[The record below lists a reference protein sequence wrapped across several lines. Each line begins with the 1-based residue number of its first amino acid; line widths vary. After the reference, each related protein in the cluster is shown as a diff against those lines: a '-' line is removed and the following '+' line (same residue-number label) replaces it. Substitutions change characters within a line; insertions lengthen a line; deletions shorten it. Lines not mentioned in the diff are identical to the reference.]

1 MDSVAN
7 WMILKDLILEDGAL
21 PFQNQITA
29 IQSLILVENT
39 AKKKKKKVRWEEF
52 GGDQNWGKS
61 KVNIELTSSKV
72 NMNNN
77 ISFLKTLDI

>member
-1 MDSVAN
+1 MVHYLSPNKSHTKFDISR
-7 WMILKDLILEDGAL
+7 EYG
-21 PFQNQITA
+21 
-29 IQSLILVENT
+29 
-39 AKKKKKKVRWEEF
+39 KKKKKVRWEEF

>member
-39 AKKKKKKVRWEEF
+39 AKKKKKVRWEEF

>member
-1 MDSVAN
+1 
-7 WMILKDLILEDGAL
+7 MILKDLILEDGAL

-29 IQSLILVENT
+29 IQSLMLVENT
-39 AKKKKKKVRWEEF
+39 AKKKKVRWEEF